1 MPFLTLSPFP
11 LPFSVICDP
20 RRRPVP
26 LAVECVQYVD
36 LLLCATAKSS
46 PPAAAH
52 CGRQRRSGPF
62 NNPLSHFCVSEEGRE
77 RDDCRA
83 PSGRWRERP
92 RGIPPSLGMGGS
104 GGDALSAV
112 LKTGVDLGVRVEYE
126 NEYNSTLLFFRFWNP
141 IQNRDD
147 TYWVCLKIQE
157 QNFTFL

>member
-1 MPFLTLSPFP
+1 MDLCNCNTRRPLVEWIPFLTLSPFP
-11 LPFSVICDP
+11 PLFSVICDP

-46 PPAAAH
+46 PAAAH

-83 PSGRWRERP
+83 RAPCGRWRERETARDP
-92 RGIPPSLGMGGS
+92 SFLGNGRELRRCLERSSENRGTTGS
-104 GGDALSAV
+104 
-112 LKTGVDLGVRVEYE
+112 ECE
-126 NEYNSTLLFFRFWNP
+126 
-141 IQNRDD
+141 
-147 TYWVCLKIQE
+147 
-157 QNFTFL
+157 